1 MVIYYLILNNTT
13 MKKNYVKPD
22 IKVYDIEIYPMLI
35 CTSPGAVSAEVDNG
49 SIDYGNSTGESGIIS
64 ID

>member
-1 MVIYYLILNNTT
+1 

-22 IKVYDIEIYPMLI
+22 IKMYDIEKYPMLI
-35 CTSPGAVSAEVDNG
+35 CTSPGAVSAEIGDDTTGGIGFGDNTEEG
-49 SIDYGNSTGESGIIS
+49 DIIS

>member
-1 MVIYYLILNNTT
+1 

-22 IKVYDIEIYPMLI
+22 IKVLDIEIYPMLI
-35 CTSPGAVSAEVDNG
+35 CTSAVSVEFGNDTTG
-49 SIDYGNSTGESGIIS
+49 GIYFGNSTEEGGIIS

>member
-1 MVIYYLILNNTT
+1 

-22 IKVYDIEIYPMLI
+22 IKMYDIEKYPMLI
-35 CTSPGAVSAEVDNG
+35 CTSPGAVSAEIGDDTTG
-49 SIDYGNSTGESGIIS
+49 GIGYGNSTEEGGITS

>member
-1 MVIYYLILNNTT
+1 

-22 IKVYDIEIYPMLI
+22 IKVYDIEKYPMLI
-35 CTSPGAVSAEVDNG
+35 CTSAVSVTFDDTTDG
-49 SIDYGNSTGESGIIS
+49 IGFGNSTEAGDIIS

>member
-1 MVIYYLILNNTT
+1 MKKN

-22 IKVYDIEIYPMLI
+22 IKVYDIEKYPMLI
-35 CTSPGAVSAEVDNG
+35 CTSSVCVTFDDTAGG
-49 SIDYGNSTGESGIIS
+49 IDFGNSTEEGDIIS

>member
-1 MVIYYLILNNTT
+1 ME
-13 MKKNYVKPD
+13 KNYVKPD

-35 CTSPGAVSAEVDNG
+35 CTSPGAVSAEIGDDTTG
-49 SIDYGNSTGESGIIS
+49 GIGYGNSTEEDGIIS

>member
-1 MVIYYLILNNTT
+1 MKKK

-22 IKVYDIEIYPMLI
+22 IKVLDIEIYPMLI
-35 CTSPGAVSAEVDNG
+35 CTSAVSVEFGNDAG
-49 SIDYGNSTGESGIIS
+49 GIDFGNSTEDGGIIS

>member
-1 MVIYYLILNNTT
+1 

-35 CTSPGAVSAEVDNG
+35 CTSAVSVEFGNDTG
-49 SIDYGNSTGESGIIS
+49 GIDFGNSTEEGDIIS

>member
-1 MVIYYLILNNTT
+1 

-22 IKVYDIEIYPMLI
+22 IKVYDIEKYPMLI
-35 CTSPGAVSAEVDNG
+35 CASSVSVTFYDDTTG
-49 SIDYGNSTGESGIIS
+49 GIGFGNSTEAGDIIS

>member
-1 MVIYYLILNNTT
+1 

-22 IKVYDIEIYPMLI
+22 IKVYDIEKYPMLI

-49 SIDYGNSTGESGIIS
+49 SIDYGNSTGESGISS